1 MSHNLEQFADGTTA
15 FFTAREVA
23 WHKLGVV
30 TTGALTAEEAL
41 KTAQLDWEV
50 KKSENPVTV
59 TVPSYLG
66 DKADSSSARTN
77 TITYPDKFMTYRY
90 HPKTKKAESL
100 GVVGSRYTPVQNSEA
115 FSFLNYL
122 ADESGAVFETAGSL
136 DNGKKVFMSM
146 KMPEHLTIGGV
157 DNVEMYLLAWN
168 THNGSSAFSVNVTP
182 IRVVCQNTLSAAI
195 GNAKSSFN
203 LRHTPKINGKIQ
215 AAREALGLT
224 FKYVESFEKL
234 AEKLIAQKFTDK
246 EYWSIV
252 EKMIPI
258 DDEEERA
265 RNVAEQARGTL
276 MSLWKAPT
284 QANVAGTKWAAY
296 NAFVEYADWAK
307 PVRGAN
313 QELARA
319 ERNVQ
324 GIGEKFKN
332 RALSLLS

>member
-30 TTGALTAEEAL
+30 TAGALTAEEAL

-50 KKSENPVTV
+50 LKSENPVQTI
-59 TVPSYLG
+59 VPGAYMTG
-66 DKADSSSARTN
+66 DTEQ

-90 HPKTKKAESL
+90 HPKTRKPEAL

-122 ADESGAVFETAGSL
+122 ADESGAVFETAGSI

-157 DNVEMYLLAWN
+157 DKVDMYLLAWN

-182 IRVVCQNTLSAAI
+182 IRVVCQNTLTAAI
-195 GNAKSSFN
+195 NSAQSSYN
-203 LRHTPKINGKIQ
+203 LRHTPKVNGKIQ

-234 AEKLIAQKFTDK
+234 AEKLIAQKFSDK
-246 EYWSIV
+246 DFWSIV

-258 DDEEERA
+258 DEEEERQ
-265 RNVAEQARGTL
+265 RNVAEEARGAL
-276 MSLWKAPT
+276 MGLWKAPT
-284 QANVAGTKWAAY
+284 QANIAGTKWAAY
-296 NAFVEYADWAK
+296 NAFTEYADWAR

-332 RALSLLS
+332 RALTLLS